1 VAEIAFGAH
10 AGRIKRDGVVEA
22 LDGLVDFLLTR
33 QHHAQIVVGVSV
45 IRVGIDRKAIL
56 RIGFVEVILR
66 CQSEA
71 GDLVSPREAQPFT
84 APKTREL
91 PDEAFS
97 QCFAL
102 LHRCIAAS
110 LHRPERKPDSQR
122 GFRAKPHRI
131 VRRINCDKRTRVT
144 GRLAGP

>member
-110 LHRPERKPDSQR
+110 LHRC
-122 GFRAKPHRI
+122 I
-131 VRRINCDKRTRVT
+131 VQSVNRTLNEDFAPSPT
-144 GRLAGP
+144 GLSVGSIATNALA